1 MLMLTVAKLFC
12 RKQNEAQIKKEKEID
27 EHCTK

>member
-12 RKQNEAQIKKEKEID
+12 RKQNEAQIKKEID